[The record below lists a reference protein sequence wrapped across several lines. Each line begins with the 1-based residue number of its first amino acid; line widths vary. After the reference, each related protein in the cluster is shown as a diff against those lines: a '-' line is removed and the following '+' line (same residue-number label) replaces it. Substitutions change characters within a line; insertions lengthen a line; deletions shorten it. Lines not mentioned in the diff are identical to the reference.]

1 MKLRDY
7 QEELVNG
14 VRQQIHAGH
23 KRILM
28 QLPCGGGKTACAGYI
43 LSRTVAN
50 GHRAM
55 LAAHREELCQQ
66 ASATMDKFSVPHGL
80 IMSGEKMNLSK
91 PMQVASIL
99 TLRNRLQKVPPPA
112 VLVIDECQH
121 LPSKTWREVAE
132 HYAAQNTIIIGL
144 SATPKRLSNE
154 SLKDHFDVMVKGPSI
169 KELIAAGAL
178 SPYKYY
184 APAVGIDL
192 TGITIRCGDYAT
204 KELELVTNK
213 RQITGD
219 VIQYYK
225 KLIPGKRAIVFCVS
239 VAHAQAVASQFTESG
254 IPAECVDGN
263 MPREARRGAM
273 ERFRRGE
280 TLALVNV
287 EIAGEGVDIP
297 AVEAVIMLRPTES
310 LSLYLQQAGRALRPD
325 RDNPFK
331 TAYIIDHCGNVYRHD
346 MPDTEHDWSLE
357 AEIKKRR
364 QSDGPTL
371 SVKCCPSC
379 YSVHAPARECPYCGW
394 IYKVEPREVKMTP
407 GELKELK
414 EIERKKQRME
424 VGRCRT
430 LEEIVA
436 VAIARGYAR
445 GWCEFQCKAKHIPF
459 SWPALNR
466 EWSRVK
472 GAR

>member
-1 MKLRDY
+1 MWSQFSAQINMLELRDY
-7 QEELVNG
+7 QKELVAG
-14 VRQQIHAGH
+14 VRQQIQTGH

-28 QLPCGGGKTACAGYI
+28 QLPTGGGKTACAGYI
-43 LSRTVAN
+43 LSRTIAN
-50 GHRAM
+50 GHRAIM
-55 LAAHREELCQQ
+55 TAHREEILQQ
-66 ASATMDKFSVPHGL
+66 ISATMDKFSVPHGL
-80 IMSGEKMNLSK
+80 IMSGEKMDLSK

-132 HYAAQNTIIIGL
+132 YYAAQNTIIIGL

-169 KELIAAGAL
+169 KQLIAAGAL

-204 KELELVTNK
+204 KELEIATNK

-219 VIQYYK
+219 VIQHYK
-225 KLIPGKRAIVFCVS
+225 NLIPGKRAIVFCVS
-239 VAHAQAVASQFTESG
+239 VAHAQAVAEQFSEAG

-263 MPREARRGAM
+263 MPREARRAAIG
-273 ERFRRGE
+273 RFRRGE

-325 RDNPFK
+325 PDNPFK
-331 TAYIIDHCGNVYRHD
+331 TAYIIDHCDNVRRHD
-346 MPDTEHDWSLE
+346 MPDAEHDWTLE
-357 AEIKKRR
+357 AEKPRRKRNEE
-364 QSDGPTL
+364 PAF
-371 SVKCCPSC
+371 SVRVCPRC
-379 YSVHAPARECPYCGW
+379 FSVHRPAGECPYCGW
-394 IYKVEPREVKMTP
+394 LYAPEPREVKMTP
-407 GELKELK
+407 GELA
-414 EIERKKQRME
+414 EIREVERKKRRME
-424 VGRCRT
+424 VGRART
-430 LEEIVA
+430 VEDLKR
-436 VAIARGYAR
+436 IAAERGYKP
-445 GWCEFQCKAKHIPF
+445 GWIWQMKK
-459 SWPALNR
+459 L
-466 EWSRVK
+466 K
-472 GAR
+472 GIK